1 MPHLHTCPIHRSP
14 RFHAAVLLKFR
25 PGHLMSLC
33 FQREGLALSEVV
45 KVSLIDSLS
54 LLLLLFAAGLSVAAQ
69 VPCCSVCVLWLRES
83 VFQRPSGTP
92 SICLQGGKPCRGLWE
107 LGLGPGLGAL
117 LRCVLG
123 KQGQA
128 WVSRG
133 LFLVCFG
140 GLESGVSPLL
150 FSPFALLLSLRQ
162 WR

>member
-1 MPHLHTCPIHRSP
+1 MSHLHTCPIHRSP

-83 VFQRPSGTP
+83 VFQRPSGTLLP
-92 SICLQGGKPCRGLWE
+92 FVSRAANHAEDYGNLVSAQVWGHCCVVCRGNRVKHGFPGGCFSSA
-107 LGLGPGLGAL
+107 LGG
-117 LRCVLG
+117 
-123 KQGQA
+123 
-128 WVSRG
+128 
-133 LFLVCFG
+133 
-140 GLESGVSPLL
+140 
-150 FSPFALLLSLRQ
+150 
-162 WR
+162 